1 MKWTWL
7 VRFLVVISESVG
19 ADVILRDILA
29 TNLAAERHGYPALII
44 GHISVVAVIKESR
57 RAELLLNLIVKTWP
71 AARHN
76 SIFRTIW

>member
-7 VRFLVVISESVG
+7 VRFLVVISESIG

-44 GHISVVAVIKESR
+44 GHISIVAVIKECC
-57 RAELLLNLIVKTWP
+57 RAKLLLKLIIETGS
-71 AARHN
+71 AARHD
-76 SIFRTIW
+76 SIRSIR